1 MTAFL
6 FYVTLV
12 FNDYKYSNM
21 NTRRSFIKQS
31 GLITAGLMMDPSE
44 LLKKQKNVGIQL
56 YSVRD
61 EIFKDP
67 KGVIQKIAAA
77 GYREVEMFG
86 LSAENKFYG
95 LTVKELALVL
105 KSNNLKS
112 PSGHYMP
119 ENFLFENGN
128 GDDVKNFCEVGH
140 ALGNKY
146 IIIPW
151 MKEER
156 RKTID
161 QYKKL
166 AERINKAGEI
176 CKAANLQLAYHNH
189 DFEFDDI
196 NGEHGYNILLNNT
209 DKDLVKMELDLYW
222 VVRAGYNPVELF
234 KNQPGRFHLWHVKD
248 MDKIDRTKNTEV
260 GNGTVDFKSIFA
272 NAKLSGVKH
281 YMVEQENN
289 YVPDIFSSIKTS
301 CIHTKTKL
309 IK

>member
-1 MTAFL
+1 
-6 FYVTLV
+6 
-12 FNDYKYSNM
+12 M

-31 GLITAGLMMDPSE
+31 GLLTAGLMMDPSD

-67 KGVIQKIAAA
+67 RGVIKKIAAA
-77 GYREVEMFG
+77 GYSEVEMFG
-86 LSAENKFYG
+86 LNAENKFYG
-95 LTVKELALVL
+95 LTVKEFAQLL
-105 KSNNLKS
+105 KDNKLKS

-119 ENFLFENGN
+119 EKFLFENGN
-128 GDDVKNFCEVGH
+128 GDDVKNFCDVGN

-151 MKEER
+151 MQEER

-161 QYKKL
+161 QYKAL
-166 AERINKAGEI
+166 AERINKAAEI
-176 CKAANLQLAYHNH
+176 CKKANLQLAYHNH
-189 DFEFDDI
+189 DFEFADM
-196 NGEHGYNILLNNT
+196 NGQNGYDVLLNNT

-222 VVRAGYNPVELF
+222 VVRAGHNPVELF
-234 KNQPGRFHLWHVKD
+234 KKHPGRFHLWHVKD
-248 MDKIDRTKNTEV
+248 MDKQDKTKNTEV
-260 GNGTVDFKSIFA
+260 GNGLVDFKSIFA

-289 YVPDIFSSIKTS
+289 YKPDIFTSIKTS
-301 CIHTKTKL
+301 NSYTKNKL

>member
-1 MTAFL
+1 
-6 FYVTLV
+6 
-12 FNDYKYSNM
+12 M
-21 NTRRSFIKQS
+21 NTRRNFIKQS
-31 GLITAGLMMDPSE
+31 GLLTAGLMMDPSD

-67 KGVIQKIAAA
+67 KSVIKKIAAA
-77 GYREVEMFG
+77 GYSEVEMFG

-95 LTVKELALVL
+95 LTVKEFAQLL
-105 KSNNLKS
+105 KDNKLKS

-119 ENFLFENGN
+119 EKFLFENGK
-128 GDDVKNFCEVGH
+128 GDDVKNFCEVGN

-161 QYKKL
+161 QYKAL

-176 CKAANLQLAYHNH
+176 CKNANLQLAYHNH
-189 DFEFDDI
+189 DFEFADM
-196 NGEHGYNILLNNT
+196 NGQNGYDVLLNDT
-209 DKDLVKMELDLYW
+209 DKDLVKMEMDLYW
-222 VVRAGYNPVELF
+222 VVRAGYDPVELF
-234 KNQPGRFHLWHVKD
+234 KKHPGRFHLWHVKD
-248 MDKIDRTKNTEV
+248 MDKKDKTKNTEV
-260 GNGTVDFKSIFA
+260 GNGSVNFKTIFA
-272 NAKLSGVKH
+272 NAKLAGVKY

-289 YVPDIFSSIKTS
+289 YTPDIFTSIKTS
-301 CIHTKTKL
+301 CTFTKNKL
-309 IK
+309 MK

>member
-1 MTAFL
+1 
-6 FYVTLV
+6 
-12 FNDYKYSNM
+12 M
-21 NTRRSFIKQS
+21 NTRRNFIKQS
-31 GLITAGLMMDPSE
+31 GLLTAGLMMNPSD

-67 KGVIQKIAAA
+67 RGVIKKIAVA
-77 GYREVEMFG
+77 GYSEVEMFG

-95 LTVKELALVL
+95 LTVKEFAQLL
-105 KSNNLKS
+105 KDNKLKS
-112 PSGHYMP
+112 PSGHYAP

-128 GDDVKNFCEVGH
+128 GDDVKNFCEVGNT
-140 ALGNKY
+140 LGNKY

-161 QYKKL
+161 QYKVL

-176 CKAANLQLAYHNH
+176 CKKANLQLAYHNH
-189 DFEFDDI
+189 DFEFADM
-196 NGEHGYNILLNNT
+196 NGQHGYDILLNNT
-209 DKDLVKMELDLYW
+209 DKELVKMEMDIYW
-222 VVRAGYNPVELF
+222 VVRAGYDPIELF
-234 KNQPGRFHLWHVKD
+234 KKHPGRFHLWHVKD
-248 MDKIDRTKNTEV
+248 MDKADRTKNTEV
-260 GNGTVDFKSIFA
+260 GNGTVDFKTIFA

-289 YVPDIFSSIKTS
+289 YKPDIFSSIKTS
-301 CIHTKTKL
+301 CSYTKTSLLK
-309 IK
+309 

>member
-1 MTAFL
+1 
-6 FYVTLV
+6 
-12 FNDYKYSNM
+12 M

-31 GLITAGLMMDPSE
+31 GLLTAGLMMDPSD

-67 KGVIQKIAAA
+67 RGVIKKIATA
-77 GYREVEMFG
+77 GYSEVEMFG
-86 LSAENKFYG
+86 LNAENKFYG
-95 LTVKELALVL
+95 LTVKEFAQLL
-105 KSNNLKS
+105 KDNKLKS

-119 ENFLFENGN
+119 EKFLFENGN
-128 GDDVKNFCEVGH
+128 GDDVKNFCDVGN

-151 MKEER
+151 MQEER

-161 QYKKL
+161 QYKAL
-166 AERINKAGEI
+166 AERINKAAEI
-176 CKAANLQLAYHNH
+176 CKEANLQMAYHNH
-189 DFEFDDI
+189 DFEFADM
-196 NGEHGYNILLNNT
+196 NGQNGYDVLLNNT

-222 VVRAGYNPVELF
+222 VVRAGHNPVELF
-234 KNQPGRFHLWHVKD
+234 KKHPGRFHLWHVKD
-248 MDKIDRTKNTEV
+248 MDKQDKTKNTEV
-260 GNGTVDFKSIFA
+260 GNGLVDFKSIFA

-289 YVPDIFSSIKTS
+289 YKPDIFTSIKTS
-301 CIHTKTKL
+301 NSYTKNKL

>member
-1 MTAFL
+1 
-6 FYVTLV
+6 
-12 FNDYKYSNM
+12 M
-21 NTRRSFIKQS
+21 NTRRNFIKQS
-31 GLITAGLMMDPSE
+31 GLITAGLMMNPSD

-67 KGVIQKIAAA
+67 RGVIKKIAVA
-77 GYREVEMFG
+77 GYSEVEMFG

-95 LTVKELALVL
+95 LTVKEFAQLL
-105 KSNNLKS
+105 KDNKLKS
-112 PSGHYMP
+112 PSGHYAP

-128 GDDVKNFCEVGH
+128 GDDVKNFCEVGNT
-140 ALGNKY
+140 LGNKY

-161 QYKKL
+161 QYKAL

-176 CKAANLQLAYHNH
+176 CKKANLQLAYHNH
-189 DFEFDDI
+189 DFEFADM
-196 NGEHGYNILLNNT
+196 NGQHGYDILLNNT
-209 DKDLVKMELDLYW
+209 DKELVKMEMDIYW
-222 VVRAGYNPVELF
+222 VVRAGYDPIELF
-234 KNQPGRFHLWHVKD
+234 KKHPGRFHLWHVKD
-248 MDKIDRTKNTEV
+248 MDKADRTKNTEV
-260 GNGTVDFKSIFA
+260 GNGTVDFKTIFA

-289 YVPDIFSSIKTS
+289 YKPDIFSSIKTS
-301 CIHTKTKL
+301 CSYTKTSLLK
-309 IK
+309 